1 MLDINST
8 PIPALDA
15 LDALVAEARAQ
26 AQATAKLLR
35 TLDPFRHDPRVAH
48 VTDICSALEGMQLF
62 REDTLLALDL
72 MAVDLLER
80 LAEAEATGRQL
91 PRAQEL
97 RQLHDA
103 LVATTSAARK
113 LDDLANM

>member
-1 MLDINST
+1 MLDIHST
-8 PIPALDA
+8 PIPA

-35 TLDPFRHDPRVAH
+35 KLDPFHDDPRVAH
-48 VTDICSALEGMQLF
+48 VTDICTALEGMQLF
-62 REDTLLALDL
+62 REDTLVALDV

-80 LAEAEATGRQL
+80 LASAEATGRHL

-97 RQLHDA
+97 RHLPDA
-103 LVATTSAARK
+103 LVETASAARK
-113 LDDLANM
+113 LDDLANA

>member
-26 AQATAKLLR
+26 ALATAKLLR

-113 LDDLANM
+113 LDDLANA